1 MIPPHLTPRT
11 LFLRFST
18 MALAAALGC
27 NGARET
33 DPQLGSSQKGT
44 TKMNEASHKHTNHLI
59 NATSPYLLQHAHNPV
74 DWYPWGA
81 DALAKAKKEDKPIF
95 LSIGYSSCHW
105 CHVMERESFE
115 NEEIARLMNE
125 KFVSIKVDREERPDV
140 DEIYMN
146 AVQMLTGS
154 GGWPLSVFLTPGLK
168 PYLGGTYFPPED
180 KFGRPG
186 FKRVLLVASKMYAE
200 RRDDVVKQAAAVTR
214 RLEQIAAGPGASAR
228 IDVDLVA
235 QAVRRYRAAFDGRWG
250 GFGGAPKFPPSGA
263 IALLLRHHHR
273 SSDKDAL
280 QMATVTLDRMASG
293 GMYDQLGGGFHRYSV
308 DHRWLVPHFEK
319 MLYDNALLAAVYLD
333 AYRVT
338 GKPFYRRVARET
350 LDYVLRVMT
359 DEGGAFHSAQDA
371 DSEGEEGK
379 YYVWS
384 PEEIEKV
391 LGEKDAGLLIRYYG
405 VTEDG
410 NFEGRNILHLP
421 ASIEEFVRKEGLK
434 LDEFRRGLDGMKQKL
449 LAARDRRVP
458 PGKDDKVLTDWNGLM
473 ISAMARG
480 YQVLGDEKYHA
491 AAERAADFIFT
502 RMRPKGR
509 LLHTYRAGRSHI
521 DAYLDD
527 YAFMLQASIDL
538 YEATFDVRWID
549 HANSLL
555 REMTDKLWDEG
566 SGGFFSTPKGKA
578 DLLVRGKDAHD
589 SALPAGNA
597 IAAHALLRLARLTD
611 DQDYLAKAE
620 KTLSLFLSH
629 AARAPRGFARLLSA
643 VDFRVGPSREIVIS
657 GGAKDARTARLLA
670 AVRGRYLPNAVVALI
685 DPRSASAGAAVKAL
699 PLLESRLPVDGKP
712 AAYVCENYACKAPVT
727 SADALVQLLEERPSG
742 R

>member
-11 LFLRFST
+11 LFLRFSA

-33 DPQLGSSQKGT
+33 DPQPGSPPKGT
-44 TKMNEASHKHTNHLI
+44 TKMNKASHKHTNHLI

-74 DWYPWGA
+74 NWYPWGREV
-81 DALAKAKKEDKPIF
+81 LERAKKEDKPIF

-125 KFVSIKVDREERPDV
+125 QFVSIKVDREERPDV

-186 FKRVLLVASKMYAE
+186 FRRVLLVASKAYKE

-214 RLEQIAAGPGASAR
+214 RLEQITAGPSASAR
-228 IDVDLVA
+228 IDIGLIGR
-235 QAVRRYRAAFDGRWG
+235 AVRQYRAAFDGRWG

-273 SSDKDAL
+273 SPDKDAL

-308 DHRWLVPHFEK
+308 DQRWLVPHFEK

-338 GKPFYRRVARET
+338 GKPLCRRVARET

-359 DEGGAFHSAQDA
+359 DEAGAFHSAQDA

-384 PEEIEKV
+384 PEEIGEV
-391 LGEKDAGLLIRYYG
+391 LGEKDAGLLISYYG
-405 VTEDG
+405 VAEDG

-434 LDEFRRGLDGMKQKL
+434 LDEFRRRLDGMKQKL

-480 YQVLGDEKYHA
+480 YQVLGDERYRA

-521 DAYLDD
+521 DAFLDD
-527 YAFMLQASIDL
+527 YAFMLQASVDL

-549 HANSLL
+549 RANGLL
-555 REMTDKLWDEG
+555 REMTDKLWDEN

-578 DLLVRGKDAHD
+578 YLLVRGKDAHD

-597 IAAHALLRLARLTD
+597 IAAHALLRLARLTG
-611 DQDYLAKAE
+611 DQDHPAKAE

-643 VDFRVGPSREIVIS
+643 VDFYVGPSREIVIS
-657 GGAKDARTARLLA
+657 GRAEDARTARLLA
-670 AVRGRYLPNAVVALI
+670 AVRGCYLPNAVVALV
-685 DPRSASAGAAVKAL
+685 DPTSASAGAAVKAL
-699 PLLESRLPVDGKP
+699 PLLDSRLLVDGKP